1 MRGQEGDR
9 VDVRTVRR
17 ARADLEVQV
26 RAGGVAGGTG
36 EAELLTGAHGLT
48 RGDGDGGQVAVLR
61 VVAVGVLDDDLVA
74 VRAAPVAVTTV
85 PEVMD
90 LTPVPVATGKSMPV
104 WLPLDQLEPEAR

>member
-1 MRGQEGDR
+1 MKGRCAAAHRPYCVAQIMLGDSAARPFGSDGDAVRGQEGDR

-74 VRAAPVAVTTV
+74 VRAAPA
-85 PEVMD
+85 
-90 LTPVPVATGKSMPV
+90 A
-104 WLPLDQLEPEAR
+104 W